1 MLINPRERLVFALR
15 ETVHFRLQECEHF
28 NMQINKGGSRHCRM
42 TGSALQPFTE
52 IIGRS
57 LFGRSYSFTIIVWRS
72 FVLAVNGRNVA
83 YTGSQ
88 RVNPL

>member
-1 MLINPRERLVFALR
+1 
-15 ETVHFRLQECEHF
+15 
-28 NMQINKGGSRHCRM
+28 M

-52 IIGRS
+52 IMGRS